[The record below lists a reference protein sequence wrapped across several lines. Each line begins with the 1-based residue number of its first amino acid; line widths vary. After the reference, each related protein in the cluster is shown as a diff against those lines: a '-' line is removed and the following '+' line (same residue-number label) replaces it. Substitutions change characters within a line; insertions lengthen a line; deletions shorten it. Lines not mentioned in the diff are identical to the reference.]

1 MKKMTIAAII
11 TAIAIAVSAPFTFA
25 QMAPEPNT
33 APPVATPSE
42 FQMGPGM
49 MTNQYQTQRQG
60 QSQGQAQ
67 GQNQDSGY
75 GAGMMGG
82 YGFGWMGGYGGMWL
96 VILLILALVG
106 VGAWVITQKRK

>member
-1 MKKMTIAAII
+1 MNKTIAATI

-25 QMAPEPNT
+25 QTAPQPNT

-42 FQMGPGM
+42 YQMGPGM
-49 MTNQYQTQRQG
+49 MTNQYQTQR
-60 QSQGQAQ
+60 QGQAQ

-96 VILLILALVG
+96 VILLILALFG
-106 VGAWVITQKRK
+106 VGAWVITQKKK